1 MEVRKE
7 APYEEQQNSTEQKA
21 RNWMRPAG
29 GGKDCVRKEHKKANL
44 PKKGGNK
51 KKKTRWNEVNLLI
64 YSNKNQS
71 TFTVPPAATA
81 VRVFVV
87 AS

>member
-1 MEVRKE
+1 M
-7 APYEEQQNSTEQKA
+7 Q
-21 RNWMRPAG
+21 PAG
-29 GGKDCVRKEHKKANL
+29 EGKDCVRKEHKSANL

-51 KKKTRWNEVNLLI
+51 KKKETRWNVVNLLI

-81 VRVFVV
+81 VRAFVV